1 MQFKLKT
8 QHGLNF
14 NAAAAAAAA
23 ARPKIKLAIRPI
35 ILAGDPPT
43 ADRNR
48 RNKKIL
54 VNYSHL
60 YFDQHIDTRNITN
73 GTAVNCLVTKIS

>member
-14 NAAAAAAAA
+14 NAAAAA

-48 RNKKIL
+48 RNKNIL
-54 VNYSHL
+54 INYSHL

-73 GTAVNCLVTKIS
+73 GTAVNCLVTKKSVK